1 MAWFGRRQSYDRTRL
16 LRKADRA
23 RKQGRRKKAIKL
35 YRDVL
40 VVEPNDTHVHRKIA
54 PLLAQTKQRK
64 DAWRSYQRA
73 AEQLQSQG
81 FVDQAI
87 GVLRDAARHLADE
100 PNLWHTLSRL
110 ELERHRPA
118 DAVNALLE
126 GAGPF
131 LEIRDQAAQL
141 RQESN
146 RFLVH
151 RLRCVIAGCLGL
163 IQARD
168 AGLDRGKPWLQIIRF
183 AG

>member
-118 DAVNALLE
+118 DAVNC
-126 GAGPF
+126 
-131 LEIRDQAAQL
+131 R
-141 RQESN
+141 
-146 RFLVH
+146 
-151 RLRCVIAGCLGL
+151 
-163 IQARD
+163 
-168 AGLDRGKPWLQIIRF
+168 
-183 AG
+183 